1 MVHFFIGII
10 MITTTNEYKMNNEIN
25 IYNGLL
31 TNIKNRVRQGQL
43 KVNLA
48 ANTEML
54 ATYWDIG
61 RMIHQQQQQ
70 KGWGK
75 GVIPKL
81 ANDLK
86 NELADV
92 KGFSERNILRM
103 LTFYKEYSNF
113 SISPLLVSELET
125 DTILQ
130 LPVAKLENDTNKQL
144 HVAHLDDDAITKL
157 PVKQL
162 ETTNQQLIAKIGWA
176 YHIILIQKIKD
187 LSIRYWYMQQ
197 ILEQGWSRD
206 TLVTQIKNKIHE
218 RQGTLVHNFDHTL
231 TNANSLWAK
240 QTFKDPYIFDFITL
254 ATEFSERELE
264 LELVKHV
271 EKFLLELGAG
281 FAFVGR
287 QYKLEVSEKDFYIDL
302 LFYHLK
308 MRCFVVI
315 DLKKGDFLPE
325 YAGKMNFY
333 CSAVD
338 DLIKH
343 ETDKPTIGLILCKG
357 KDKIFAEYALRDL
370 NKPIGVSEY
379 ELTQML
385 PDDLK
390 SSLPSIEDLEREF
403 FEPNNSLENDN

>member
-1 MVHFFIGII
+1 
-10 MITTTNEYKMNNEIN
+10 MNAEIE
-25 IYNGLL
+25 IYRGLL
-31 TNIKNRVRQGQL
+31 TDIKNRVRQGQL

-48 ANTEML
+48 ANAEML

-61 RMIHQQQQQ
+61 RMIHNQQQQ

-86 NELADV
+86 NELAEV
-92 KGFSERNILRM
+92 KGFSERNINNM
-103 LTFYKEYSNF
+103 LVFYKEYSSF
-113 SISPLLVSELET
+113 SISLLPVLELET
-125 DTILQ
+125 NTILQ
-130 LPVAKLENDTNKQL
+130 LPVAKLEND
-144 HVAHLDDDAITKL
+144 AITKL
-157 PVKQL
+157 PVAQL
-162 ETTNQQLIAKIGWA
+162 EVINQQLITKIGWA
-176 YHIILIQKIKD
+176 HHIILIQKIKD
-187 LSIRYWYMQQ
+187 LPVRYWYMQQ
-197 ILEQGWSRD
+197 ILEHGWSRD
-206 TLVTQIKNKIHE
+206 TLVAQIKSKVHE
-218 RQGTLVHNFDHTL
+218 RQGALVHNFDNTL
-231 TNANSLWAK
+231 TNSHSLWAK
-240 QTFKDPYIFDFITL
+240 QTFKDPYVFDFITL

-287 QYKLEVSEKDFYIDL
+287 QYKLEISDKDFQLDL

-315 DLKKGDFLPE
+315 DLKKGDFMPE

-338 DLIKH
+338 DLLKH

-379 ELTQML
+379 ELTQLL
-385 PDDLK
+385 PEDLK
-390 SSLPSIEDLEREF
+390 SSLPSIEDIEKEF
-403 FEPNNSLENDN
+403 FEPNSTSEKEI

>member
-1 MVHFFIGII
+1 
-10 MITTTNEYKMNNEIN
+10 MNNEIE
-25 IYNGLL
+25 IYKGLL

-48 ANTEML
+48 ANAEML

-61 RMIHQQQQQ
+61 RMIHHQQQQ

-81 ANDLK
+81 AIDLK

-92 KGFSERNILRM
+92 KGFSERNINNM
-103 LTFYKEYSNF
+103 LVFYIQYSDF
-113 SISPLLVSELET
+113 S
-125 DTILQ
+125 ILQ
-130 LPVAKLENDTNKQL
+130 LPVAKLETDPIRQL
-144 HVAHLDDDAITKL
+144 PVAELEKGTISPLPVSELEAESITKL
-157 PVKQL
+157 PVSQL
-162 ETTNQQLIAKIGWA
+162 ETTNQQLITKIGWA
-176 YHIILIQKIKD
+176 HHIILIQKIKD
-187 LSIRYWYMQQ
+187 RAIRYWYMQQ

-206 TLVTQIKNKIHE
+206 TLVAQIKSKIHE
-218 RQGTLVHNFDHTL
+218 RQGALVHNFDNTL
-231 TNANSLWAK
+231 TNAHSLWAK

-287 QYKLEVSEKDFYIDL
+287 QYKLEVSDKDFQLDL

-338 DLIKH
+338 DILKH

-385 PDDLK
+385 PDNLK
-390 SSLPSIEDLEREF
+390 SSLPSIEDIEKEF
-403 FEPNNSLENDN
+403 FEPNNSPENDN

>member
-1 MVHFFIGII
+1 
-10 MITTTNEYKMNNEIN
+10 MNNEIE
-25 IYNGLL
+25 IYKGLL

-48 ANTEML
+48 ANAEML

-61 RMIHQQQQQ
+61 RMIHFQQQQ

-86 NELADV
+86 NELAEV
-92 KGFSERNILRM
+92 KGFSERNLRTM
-103 LTFYKEYSNF
+103 VYFYIEYPDF
-113 SISPLLVSELET
+113 SIW
-125 DTILQ
+125 Q
-130 LPVAKLENDTNKQL
+130 LPVAKLENDSISPL
-144 HVAHLDDDAITKL
+144 SVSELEIDSITKL
-157 PVKQL
+157 PVAKLENDSIRQLPVAELKNDTNTPLPVAQL
-162 ETTNQQLIAKIGWA
+162 ETANQQLIRKIGWA
-176 YHIILIQKIKD
+176 HHIILIQKIKD
-187 LSIRYWYMQQ
+187 LPIRYWYMQQ

-206 TLVTQIKNKIHE
+206 TLVAQIKSKIHE
-218 RQGTLVHNFDHTL
+218 RQGALVHNFDNTL
-231 TNANSLWAK
+231 SNAHSLWAK
-240 QTFKDPYIFDFITL
+240 QTFKDPYIFDFITV

-264 LELVKHV
+264 LELVKQV

-287 QYKLEVSEKDFYIDL
+287 QYKLEVSDKDFELDL

-338 DLIKH
+338 DLLKH

-379 ELTQML
+379 ELTQLL

-390 SSLPSIEDLEREF
+390 SSLPSIEDIEKEF
-403 FEPNNSLENDN
+403 FEPNNSPENDN

>member
-1 MVHFFIGII
+1 
-10 MITTTNEYKMNNEIN
+10 MNNEIE
-25 IYNGLL
+25 IYKGLL

-48 ANTEML
+48 ANAEML

-61 RMIHQQQQQ
+61 RMIHFQQQQ

-92 KGFSERNILRM
+92 KGFSERNLRTM
-103 LTFYKEYSNF
+103 VYFYIEYPDF
-113 SISPLLVSELET
+113 SIW
-125 DTILQ
+125 Q
-130 LPVAKLENDTNKQL
+130 LPVAKLEIDSIRQ
-144 HVAHLDDDAITKL
+144 L
-157 PVKQL
+157 PVSHLEDDTISPLLMSELENQSIGKQTVSQL
-162 ETTNQQLIAKIGWA
+162 ETSNQQLITKIGWS
-176 YHIILIQKIKD
+176 HHVILIQKIKD
-187 LSIRYWYMQQ
+187 LPTRYWYMQQ

-206 TLVTQIKNKIHE
+206 TLVAQIKNKIHE

-231 TNANSLWAK
+231 TNAHSLWAK

-264 LELVKHV
+264 LELMKHV

-287 QYKLEVSEKDFYIDL
+287 QYKLEVSDKDFYLYL

-315 DLKKGDFLPE
+315 DLKKGDLLPE

-338 DLIKH
+338 DILKH
-343 ETDKPTIGLILCKG
+343 ETDKPNIGLILCKG

-390 SSLPSIEDLEREF
+390 SSLPSIEDIEREF
-403 FEPNNSLENDN
+403 FEPNNSIENDN

>member
-1 MVHFFIGII
+1 
-10 MITTTNEYKMNNEIN
+10 MNNEIE
-25 IYNGLL
+25 IYKGLL

-48 ANTEML
+48 ANAEML

-61 RMIHQQQQQ
+61 RMIHNQQQQ

-81 ANDLK
+81 AIDLK
-86 NELADV
+86 NELAEV
-92 KGFSERNILRM
+92 RGFSERNLKFM
-103 LTFYKEYSNF
+103 VQFYAEYSNF
-113 SISPLLVSELET
+113 S
-125 DTILQ
+125 ILQ
-130 LPVAKLENDTNKQL
+130 LPVAKLEADPIRQLPVSHLENDTISPLPVSELESQS
-144 HVAHLDDDAITKL
+144 IGKL
-157 PVKQL
+157 PVSQL
-162 ETTNQQLIAKIGWA
+162 ETANQQLITKIGWA
-176 YHIILIQKIKD
+176 HHIILIQKIKD
-187 LSIRYWYMQQ
+187 LPIRYWYMQQ

-206 TLVTQIKNKIHE
+206 TLVAQIKSKIHE
-218 RQGTLVHNFDHTL
+218 RQGALVHNFDNTL
-231 TNANSLWAK
+231 TNAHSLWAK

-287 QYKLEVSEKDFYIDL
+287 QYKLEVSDKDFQLDL

-338 DLIKH
+338 DILKH

-385 PDDLK
+385 PDNLK
-390 SSLPSIEDLEREF
+390 SSLPSIEDIEKEF
-403 FEPNNSLENDN
+403 FEPNNSPENDN

>member
-1 MVHFFIGII
+1 
-10 MITTTNEYKMNNEIN
+10 MNAEIE
-25 IYNGLL
+25 IYRGLL
-31 TNIKNRVRQGQL
+31 TDIKNRVRQGQL

-48 ANTEML
+48 ANAEML

-61 RMIHQQQQQ
+61 RMIQNQQQQ

-86 NELADV
+86 NELAEV
-92 KGFSERNILRM
+92 KGFSERNINNM
-103 LTFYKEYSNF
+103 LVFYKEYSSF
-113 SISPLLVSELET
+113 SISPLPVSELET
-125 DTILQ
+125 NTILQ
-130 LPVAKLENDTNKQL
+130 LPVAKLEND
-144 HVAHLDDDAITKL
+144 AITKL
-157 PVKQL
+157 PVAQL
-162 ETTNQQLIAKIGWA
+162 EVINQQLITKIGWA
-176 YHIILIQKIKD
+176 HHIILIQKIKD
-187 LSIRYWYMQQ
+187 LPVRYWYMQQ
-197 ILEQGWSRD
+197 ILEHGWSRD
-206 TLVTQIKNKIHE
+206 TLVAQIKSKVHE
-218 RQGTLVHNFDHTL
+218 RQGALVHNFDNTL
-231 TNANSLWAK
+231 TNSHSLWAK
-240 QTFKDPYIFDFITL
+240 QTFKDPYVFDFITL

-287 QYKLEVSEKDFYIDL
+287 QYKLEISDKDFQLDL

-315 DLKKGDFLPE
+315 DLKKGDFMPE

-338 DLIKH
+338 DLLKH

-379 ELTQML
+379 ELTQLL
-385 PDDLK
+385 PEDLK
-390 SSLPSIEDLEREF
+390 SSLPSIEDIEKEF
-403 FEPNNSLENDN
+403 FEPNSTSEKEI

>member
-1 MVHFFIGII
+1 MNAEIEI
-10 MITTTNEYKMNNEIN
+10 YKV
-25 IYNGLL
+25 LL
-31 TNIKNRVRQGQL
+31 TDIKNRVRQGQL

-48 ANTEML
+48 ANAEML

-61 RMIHQQQQQ
+61 RMIHNQQQQ

-86 NELADV
+86 NELAEV
-92 KGFSERNILRM
+92 KGFSERNLKFM
-103 LTFYKEYSNF
+103 VQFFNEYQEIISIGKLPVSQLENQ
-113 SISPLLVSELET
+113 SISQQS
-125 DTILQ
+125 
-130 LPVAKLENDTNKQL
+130 VAKLENDIIPTLLVTELEITSIRQL
-144 HVAHLDDDAITKL
+144 SVS
-157 PVKQL
+157 QL
-162 ETTNQQLIAKIGWA
+162 ETDNQQLITKIGWA
-176 YHIILIQKIKD
+176 HHIILIQKIKD

-197 ILEQGWSRD
+197 ILEHGWSRD
-206 TLVTQIKNKIHE
+206 TLVAQIKSKVYE
-218 RQGTLVHNFDHTL
+218 RHGTLVHNFDNTL
-231 TNANSLWAK
+231 TNSHSLWAK

-287 QYKLEVSEKDFYIDL
+287 QYKLEISDKDFQLDL

-315 DLKKGDFLPE
+315 DLKKGDFMPE

-338 DLIKH
+338 DLLKH

-379 ELTQML
+379 ELTQLL

-390 SSLPSIEDLEREF
+390 SSLPSIEDIEKEF
-403 FEPNNSLENDN
+403 FELNNISEKEI

>member
-1 MVHFFIGII
+1 
-10 MITTTNEYKMNNEIN
+10 MNNEIE
-25 IYNGLL
+25 IYKGLL

-48 ANTEML
+48 ANAEML

-61 RMIHQQQQQ
+61 RMIHNQQQQ

-81 ANDLK
+81 AIDLK
-86 NELADV
+86 NELAEV
-92 KGFSERNILRM
+92 KGFSERNIQFM
-103 LTFYKEYSNF
+103 IQFYIQYSDF
-113 SISPLLVSELET
+113 SIW
-125 DTILQ
+125 Q
-130 LPVAKLENDTNKQL
+130 LPVAKLETDSIRQLPVAELENDTNTKLPVSQL
-144 HVAHLDDDAITKL
+144 DNAAITKL
-157 PVKQL
+157 SVSQL
-162 ETTNQQLIAKIGWA
+162 ETTDQQLITKIGWA
-176 YHIILIQKIKD
+176 HHIILIQKIKD
-187 LSIRYWYMQQ
+187 LPIRYWYMQQ

-206 TLVTQIKNKIHE
+206 TLVAQIKNKIHE
-218 RQGTLVHNFDHTL
+218 RQGALVHNFDNTL
-231 TNANSLWAK
+231 TNAHSLWAK

-287 QYKLEVSEKDFYIDL
+287 QYKLEVSDKDFQLDL

-338 DLIKH
+338 DILKH

-385 PDDLK
+385 PDNLK
-390 SSLPSIEDLEREF
+390 SSLPSIEDIEKEF
-403 FEPNNSLENDN
+403 FDPNNSPENDN

>member
-1 MVHFFIGII
+1 
-10 MITTTNEYKMNNEIN
+10 MNNEIEL
-25 IYNGLL
+25 YKGLL
-31 TNIKNRVRQGQL
+31 TKIKNRVRQGQL
-43 KVNLA
+43 KVNLT
-48 ANTEML
+48 ANAEML

-61 RMIHQQQQQ
+61 RMINLQQQQ

-81 ANDLK
+81 ALDLK
-86 NELADV
+86 NELSEV
-92 KGFSERNILRM
+92 KGFSERNINNM
-103 LTFYKEYSNF
+103 LVFYKEYQDLI
-113 SISPLLVSELET
+113 SIGELPVAQLET
-125 DTILQ
+125 DSIRQLPVAELESQSILQ
-130 LPVAKLENDTNKQL
+130 LPVAKLE
-144 HVAHLDDDAITKL
+144 
-157 PVKQL
+157 
-162 ETTNQQLIAKIGWA
+162 TTNQQLITKIGWTH
-176 YHIILIQKIKD
+176 HIILIQKIKD

-206 TLVTQIKNKIHE
+206 TLVAQIKSKIHE
-218 RQGTLVHNFDHTL
+218 RQAALVHNFDNTL
-231 TNANSLWAK
+231 TNAHSLWAK
-240 QTFKDPYIFDFITL
+240 QTFKDPYIFDFITI

-287 QYKLEVSEKDFYIDL
+287 QYKLEVSNKDFQLDL

-338 DLIKH
+338 DLLKH

-357 KDKIFAEYALRDL
+357 KDKIFAEYALRDM

-379 ELTQML
+379 ELTQQL

-390 SSLPSIEDLEREF
+390 SSLPSIEDIEKEF
-403 FEPNNSLENDN
+403 FDPNYNNDE

>member
-1 MVHFFIGII
+1 
-10 MITTTNEYKMNNEIN
+10 MNNEIE
-25 IYNGLL
+25 IYKGLL

-48 ANTEML
+48 ANAEML

-61 RMIHQQQQQ
+61 RMIHHQQQQ

-81 ANDLK
+81 AIDLK

-92 KGFSERNILRM
+92 KGFSERNINNM
-103 LTFYKEYSNF
+103 LVFYIQYSDF
-113 SISPLLVSELET
+113 S
-125 DTILQ
+125 ILQ
-130 LPVAKLENDTNKQL
+130 LPVAKLETDSIRQLPVAELEKDTISPLPVSELESQS
-144 HVAHLDDDAITKL
+144 IGKL
-157 PVKQL
+157 PVSQL
-162 ETTNQQLIAKIGWA
+162 ETTNQQLITKIGWA
-176 YHIILIQKIKD
+176 HHIILIQKIKD
-187 LSIRYWYMQQ
+187 LPTRYWYMQQ

-206 TLVTQIKNKIHE
+206 TLVAQIKSKIHE
-218 RQGTLVHNFDHTL
+218 RQGALVHNFDNTL
-231 TNANSLWAK
+231 TNAHSLWAK

-287 QYKLEVSEKDFYIDL
+287 QYKLEVSDKDFQLDL

-338 DLIKH
+338 DILKH

-385 PDDLK
+385 PDNLK
-390 SSLPSIEDLEREF
+390 SSLPSIEDIEKEF
-403 FEPNNSLENDN
+403 FEPNNNPENDN

>member
-1 MVHFFIGII
+1 
-10 MITTTNEYKMNNEIN
+10 MNNEIE
-25 IYNGLL
+25 IYKGLL

-48 ANTEML
+48 ANAEML
-54 ATYWDIG
+54 ATYWDID
-61 RMIHQQQQQ
+61 RMIHNQQQQ

-81 ANDLK
+81 AIDLK
-86 NELADV
+86 NELAEV
-92 KGFSERNILRM
+92 RGFSERNLKFM
-103 LTFYKEYSNF
+103 VQFYAEYSNF
-113 SISPLLVSELET
+113 SIW
-125 DTILQ
+125 Q
-130 LPVAKLENDTNKQL
+130 LPVAKLEADPIRQLPVSHLENDTISPLPASELESQS
-144 HVAHLDDDAITKL
+144 IGKL
-157 PVKQL
+157 PVSQL
-162 ETTNQQLIAKIGWA
+162 ETANQQLITKIGWA
-176 YHIILIQKIKD
+176 HHIILIQKIKD
-187 LSIRYWYMQQ
+187 LPIRYWYMQQ

-206 TLVTQIKNKIHE
+206 TLIAQIKSKIHE
-218 RQGTLVHNFDHTL
+218 RQGALVHNFDNTL
-231 TNANSLWAK
+231 TNAHSLWAK

-287 QYKLEVSEKDFYIDL
+287 QYKLEISNKDFQLDL

-338 DLIKH
+338 DLLKH

-385 PDDLK
+385 PDNLK
-390 SSLPSIEDLEREF
+390 SSLPSIEDIEKEF
-403 FEPNNSLENDN
+403 FEPNNAPENED

>member
-1 MVHFFIGII
+1 
-10 MITTTNEYKMNNEIN
+10 MNNEIE
-25 IYNGLL
+25 IYKGLL

-48 ANTEML
+48 ANAEML

-61 RMIHQQQQQ
+61 RMIHFQQQQ

-86 NELADV
+86 NELAEV
-92 KGFSERNILRM
+92 KGFSVRNIQM
-103 LTFYKEYSNF
+103 MVQFFNEYQMIT
-113 SISPLLVSELET
+113 SIG
-125 DTILQ
+125 Q
-130 LPVAKLENDTNKQL
+130 LPVADLESQSITQL
-144 HVAHLDDDAITKL
+144 PVAHLDNTAITQL
-157 PVKQL
+157 TVAQL
-162 ETTNQQLIAKIGWA
+162 EDTKNQAQLIALIGWTQ
-176 YHIILIQKIKD
+176 HTILLQKIKD

-206 TLVTQIKNKIHE
+206 TLVAQIKSKIHE
-218 RQGTLVHNFDHTL
+218 RQGALVHNFDNTL
-231 TNANSLWAK
+231 TNAHSLWAK

-287 QYKLEVSEKDFYIDL
+287 QYKLEVSDKDFQLDL

-338 DLIKH
+338 DILKH

-379 ELTQML
+379 ELTQLL
-385 PDDLK
+385 PDNLK
-390 SSLPSIEDLEREF
+390 SSLPSIEDIEKEF
-403 FEPNNSLENDN
+403 FEPNNAPENDN

>member
-1 MVHFFIGII
+1 
-10 MITTTNEYKMNNEIN
+10 MNNEIE
-25 IYNGLL
+25 IYKGLL

-48 ANTEML
+48 ANAEML

-61 RMIHQQQQQ
+61 RMIHFQQQQ

-81 ANDLK
+81 AIDLK
-86 NELADV
+86 NELAEV
-92 KGFSERNILRM
+92 KGFSVRNIQM
-103 LTFYKEYSNF
+103 MVQFFNEYQMIT
-113 SISPLLVSELET
+113 SIG
-125 DTILQ
+125 Q
-130 LPVAKLENDTNKQL
+130 LPVADLESQSITQL
-144 HVAHLDDDAITKL
+144 PVAHLDNTAITQL
-157 PVKQL
+157 TVAQL
-162 ETTNQQLIAKIGWA
+162 EDTKNQAQLIALIGWTQ
-176 YHIILIQKIKD
+176 HTILLQKIKD
-187 LSIRYWYMQQ
+187 LPIRYWYMQQ

-206 TLVTQIKNKIHE
+206 TLVAQIKSKIHE
-218 RQGTLVHNFDHTL
+218 RQGALVHNFDNTL
-231 TNANSLWAK
+231 SNAHSLWAK
-240 QTFKDPYIFDFITL
+240 QTFKDPYIFDFITV

-287 QYKLEVSEKDFYIDL
+287 QYKLEVSDKDFELDL

-338 DLIKH
+338 DILKH

-379 ELTQML
+379 ELTQLL

-390 SSLPSIEDLEREF
+390 SSLPSIEDIEKEF
-403 FEPNNSLENDN
+403 FEPNNSPENDN